1 MSTSIANPLRHLV
14 RFAEDRKVRL
24 PLCLFVTFGM
34 CLTGCRETPPAQ
46 TAKSPRP
53 VSVMI
58 LEETVPES
66 TYAAS
71 GSVKSWKTEEIGFE
85 VPGRVEWVREP
96 GQDIDGRLVDPD
108 GVLVQPGTP
117 LAQIEPAR
125 YEIAVA
131 AAEADLEVARLKKE
145 SLQIRR
151 DDALPAELKSA
162 EANLELAKI
171 EFGRMTKLNNQNA
184 ASKSEYDQAEN
195 AVSTS
200 EAAISSIQASIKQA
214 EAELRSAE
222 AEIKRAE
229 QTLEDARRDLAN
241 TTLYGSYQG
250 QISEVMAVPGSV
262 VDAGTPVLTLQMTN
276 PITVEVELSAEQS
289 RRIRSRRDLTTK
301 FVLPDGTP
309 HNTLGLVYSIDPS
322 ADPTTRTFTMTLLL
336 LNEKF
341 RDNLPA
347 SIPADTVA
355 RSENVW
361 PLQLNRMMGT
371 PDDVV
376 LVEEDAIVHDDSGA
390 FIYVISN
397 AKLREPIPSVLK
409 VRPQRL
415 IENDLRIPFLG
426 NWIFRSVT
434 FVNDD
439 GTAADM
445 SRTALYI
452 GKIEDG
458 EAAPSNWDGESVAL
472 DAGSVWMLRP
482 GDLVTVDLANHDLKP
497 GFYVPIETIYRD
509 LDDSFVFTIEDG
521 MAKRIAVSIRTHGDE
536 GNGSLVEIMS
546 PALQS
551 GMTLIVGG
559 VHYLHDGDAVQVV
572 GRNID
577 GETMPG
583 KESL

>member
-1 MSTSIANPLRHLV
+1 MQFV
-14 RFAEDRKVRL
+14 EDRKVRL

-34 CLTGCRETPPAQ
+34 CLSGCSEPPPAQ

-195 AVSTS
+195 AVRTS

-341 RDNLPA
+341 RDNLPD

-390 FIYVISN
+390 FVYVISN

-439 GTAADM
+439 GTPADM
-445 SRTALYI
+445 SRTSLYI

-521 MAKRIAVSIRTHGDE
+521 MAKRMPVTIRTHGDE

-572 GRNID
+572 GKNID
-577 GETMPG
+577 DETMPG